1 MLSYN
6 GEVKIGGKLTQF
18 SQRLIKDAATTMADQ
33 SFVNSEKVSSPV
45 PAEN

>member
-1 MLSYN
+1 V
-6 GEVKIGGKLTQF
+6 EVKIGGKLAQF

-45 PAEN
+45 PAGN

>member
-1 MLSYN
+1 LLSYN
-6 GEVKIGGKLTQF
+6 VEVKIGGKLTQF

-33 SFVNSEKVSSPV
+33 SFVNSEKVSSRV

>member
-1 MLSYN
+1 LLSYN
-6 GEVKIGGKLTQF
+6 VEAENGGKLTQF